1 MKTKMKTK
9 APKKAVKSVKN
20 IATKKAVKKTIMKTA
35 TISLRV
41 PIDFKANLQEICN
54 TQNVS
59 MTELCL
65 SRLTPVSQIAPID
78 AVKAIEKKVNSK
90 KQTGFLKITVNHSK
104 FKIQD
109 IKFSVNKLSLEMII
123 EIWEQLGGFLE
134 RQIEEIAEEEGLKKK
149 TTKKKTNTKKK

>member
-9 APKKAVKSVKN
+9 APKKAVKSVKK
-20 IATKKAVKKTIMKTA
+20 IATKKAVKKTI
-35 TISLRV
+35 
-41 PIDFKANLQEICN
+41 
-54 TQNVS
+54 
-59 MTELCL
+59 
-65 SRLTPVSQIAPID
+65 
-78 AVKAIEKKVNSK
+78 KAIEKKVNSK

-149 TTKKKTNTKKK
+149 TIKNKPNTKKK

>member
-9 APKKAVKSVKN
+9 APKKAVKSVKK
-20 IATKKAVKKTIMKTA
+20 IQSVVIPFH
-35 TISLRV
+35 S
-41 PIDFKANLQEICN
+41 
-54 TQNVS
+54 
-59 MTELCL
+59 
-65 SRLTPVSQIAPID
+65 
-78 AVKAIEKKVNSK
+78 SK

-149 TTKKKTNTKKK
+149 TTKKKTNTKNK